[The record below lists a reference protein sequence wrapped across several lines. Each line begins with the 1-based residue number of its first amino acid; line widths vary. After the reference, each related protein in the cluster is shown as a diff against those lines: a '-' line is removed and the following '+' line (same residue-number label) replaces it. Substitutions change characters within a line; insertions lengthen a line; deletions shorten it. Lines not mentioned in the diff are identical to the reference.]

1 MHSLSQEPEG
11 KRILERPR
19 HRWKDNIKMNIKG
32 IAFEDMDCIYLA
44 QDRVKWH
51 AVVGTVMNYRFH
63 KCINDG
69 NFLTR

>member
-1 MHSLSQEPEG
+1 MEG
-11 KRILERPR
+11 
-19 HRWKDNIKMNIKG
+19 MNIKG

-51 AVVGTVMNYRFH
+51 AVVGTVMNFRFH